1 MTGDFMGNIP
11 RKKKS
16 KPIEGN
22 APAAAAHPVVA
33 EATEDI
39 PIPRKKKP
47 KMLLHRAQEQERAVA
62 LGNGS
67 ERGSHH
73 HNGSRQQKKSP
84 LKPFAGGGP
93 PSSYARERKPQGI
106 VPESSNSSGQ
116 AMMSENA
123 RVRIVSEFPF
133 VVRIKT

>member
-22 APAAAAHPVVA
+22 APAAAAHPAVA
-33 EATEDI
+33 QATEDI

-47 KMLLHRAQEQERAVA
+47 KMLLHRAQERAVA
-62 LGNGS
+62 LGKGS
-67 ERGSHH
+67 NRGSHH